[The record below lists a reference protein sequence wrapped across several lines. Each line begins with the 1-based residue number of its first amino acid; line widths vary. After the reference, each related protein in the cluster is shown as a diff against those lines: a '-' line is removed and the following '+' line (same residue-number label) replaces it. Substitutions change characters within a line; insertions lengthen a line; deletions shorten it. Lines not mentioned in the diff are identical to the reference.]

1 MTTFRLLPGH
11 HQVVR
16 AIKSRLSTGWRGLF
30 FKPLC
35 QRVTADPKDAL
46 DASHTGA
53 LIIGGENLLLLL
65 FSISATW
72 LENTAFA
79 AILAPKLLTAA
90 GVVPVLDNVG
100 TAAPPAQMD
109 DRLCYHAI

>member
-11 HQVVR
+11 HQAVR
-16 AIKSRLSTGWRGLF
+16 AAKSRLSTGWRGLF
-30 FKPLC
+30 FKPVC

-46 DASHTGA
+46 DASH
-53 LIIGGENLLLLL
+53 
-65 FSISATW
+65 
-72 LENTAFA
+72 
-79 AILAPKLLTAA
+79 
-90 GVVPVLDNVG
+90 NVG